1 VPEVVDAF
9 LAAARD
15 GDFDSLVA
23 VLDPNVVLR
32 ADGGTTRARQTV
44 VIHGARAVAEQAVIA
59 KRLAPFARPALI
71 NGTAGVVSAA
81 AGRVLSVMG
90 FTVAH
95 GKIVAIDVLYDPER
109 LAGIDLAILDD
120 SP

>member
-1 VPEVVDAF
+1 
-9 LAAARD
+9 
-15 GDFDSLVA
+15 
-23 VLDPNVVLR
+23 VVL
-32 ADGGTTRARQTV
+32 
-44 VIHGARAVAEQAVIA
+44 HGARAVAEQAVLA
-59 KRLAPFARPALI
+59 QRLAPFARPALI
-71 NGTAGVVSAA
+71 NGTAGIVTAA

-109 LAGIDLAILDD
+109 LADLDLAVLND